1 MIKPFN
7 TTFYILNYKFNSQI
21 YICFFIFKFYILQ
34 ITLFLL
40 RKLFLGPFYCFNY
53 LYISSKNNFINYFS
67 FFFKLFFILFF
78 FIGKEYKLVISNRST
93 ITFNFGFS
101 HRYYIYNLNTVAVQL
116 AKTKF
121 MIYGLNFFNV
131 LLKAKDFYYIKPL
144 NIFTLRGIRFSKQIV
159 FKKVGKVSL
168 YM

>member
-1 MIKPFN
+1 MI
-7 TTFYILNYKFNSQI
+7 
-21 YICFFIFKFYILQ
+21 
-34 ITLFLL
+34 
-40 RKLFLGPFYCFNY
+40 
-53 LYISSKNNFINYFS
+53 SK
-67 FFFKLFFILFF
+67 
-78 FIGKEYKLVISNRST
+78 RST